1 VDTRSRDESAIKHP
15 LSADLR
21 VFGLGI
27 CARRLPGAAVR
38 LRPDHLIRH
47 FGNRVRRSLRGAALS
62 FARPIV

>member
-1 VDTRSRDESAIKHP
+1 MDIGSPEEGAIKHS

-21 VFGLGI
+21 FFESGI
-27 CARRLPGAAVR
+27 CARRQPGAAVR
-38 LRPDHLIRH
+38 LRPDHLFRH